1 MKIISLAT
9 SLFFVCA
16 VVATAQEAKKFTFE
30 GKVGSLP
37 KGWKTEKTGKGTGG
51 DWQIVE
57 DKDAVG
63 GLSLAQT
70 KADRKALF
78 NICVNEGA
86 RYKDIDLTVKFKAI
100 AGETDQGGGP
110 VWRFQDG
117 NNYYIA
123 RMNPLED
130 NFRVYKVTGGKRSA
144 EFQNADVTIPAGE
157 WHTLKIKMAGNHIEC
172 FLDGKKY
179 LDVKD
184 DSIAAAGKVGLWTKA
199 DAQTS
204 FDQFRVSGLKK

>member
-1 MKIISLAT
+1 MAMKIISVAT
-9 SLFFVCA
+9 ALFFVCA

-57 DKDAVG
+57 DKDADG

-130 NFRVYKVTGGKRSA
+130 NFRFYKVVAGKRIELAS
-144 EFQNADVTIPAGE
+144 ADVEAKKDK
-157 WHTLKIKMAGNHIEC
+157 WHTIRIVHKGDHVEC
-172 FLDGKKY
+172 YLNGKKY
-179 LDVKD
+179 LDHKD
-184 DSIAAAGKVGLWTKA
+184 ATFQDARKIGVWSKA
-199 DAQTS
+199 DAQTR
-204 FDQFRVSGLKK
+204 FAGLIVKGK